1 MKLHSEQESQWLA
14 PATHLQETI
23 SSIVSGLARQHKPG
37 VRRVSDE
44 LEIEGLIQEAQRQL
58 EYLRVYLRNHNPND
72 WPALDEVHPS
82 GTLELRLL
90 GGSQVTIG
98 GFKLELRP
106 RFVELLCVLALHP
119 EGLTGEQLALAVWGE
134 DSDPAVVKTELC
146 RLRNWVPLD
155 SRPYRLGVEIKAD
168 FLQVLM
174 CLREG
179 DLMGALRLYRGPLL
193 PRSEAPEVLETRTLL
208 EESLRRTVLKSG
220 NSELIWHLAE
230 RLNSDLEVWEAAQR
244 SLPETDS
251 RRTLAQTHVTLLK
264 SRWQGELS
272 RAV

>member
-1 MKLHSEQESQWLA
+1 M
-14 PATHLQETI
+14 
-23 SSIVSGLARQHKPG
+23 G
-37 VRRVSDE
+37 DE
-44 LEIEGLIQEAQRQL
+44 VELEGLIQEAHRHL
-58 EYLRVYLRNHNPND
+58 EELRGYLRTRKAPSSASD
-72 WPALDEVHPS
+72 WPDLDEAHPS

-90 GGSQVTIG
+90 GGALVTVG

-179 DLMGALRLYRGPLL
+179 DLAGALQLYRGPLL
-193 PRSEAPEVLETRTLL
+193 PRSEAPEVLETRILL
-208 EESLRRTVLKSG
+208 EESLRRAVLRSG
-220 NSELIWHLAE
+220 NSDLIWHLAE
-230 RLNSDLEVWEAAQR
+230 RLNSDLEVWEAAHR
-244 SLPETDS
+244 ALPETDN
-251 RRTLAQTHVTLLK
+251 RRPLAQTQVTLLK
-264 SRWQGELS
+264 SRWQGDLS